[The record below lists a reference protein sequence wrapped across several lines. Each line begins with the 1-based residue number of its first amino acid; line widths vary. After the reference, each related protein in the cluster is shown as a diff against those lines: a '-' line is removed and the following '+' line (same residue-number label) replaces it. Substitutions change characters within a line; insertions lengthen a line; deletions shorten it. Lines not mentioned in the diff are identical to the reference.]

1 MFFLQMLSVARKNCI
16 DLFDLSIKAYLED
29 LNADD
34 RKRIEEIRKE
44 TTDLELNLKSGDRKV
59 AVIQKILETTKEYLA
74 ELSEKGGE

>member
-29 LNADD
+29 LSADD

-44 TTDLELNLKSGDRKV
+44 KSK
-59 AVIQKILETTKEYLA
+59 Q
-74 ELSEKGGE
+74 S

>member
-44 TTDLELNLKSGDRKV
+44 TTDYSILSNLS
-59 AVIQKILETTKEYLA
+59 TK
-74 ELSEKGGE
+74 